1 MHSGRVVKNNEPTYG
16 QRCSRMI
23 CGFVF
28 FATWHSIE
36 VQYEGCHESSLDG
49 EDGDGVGEHH
59 SVGVV
64 EPDDHQLGQGEQS
77 WKNYTEKERKSTQA
91 DLFNI
96 FTFQVTKFSIAASGA
111 TWSPNFQ
118 LMKMEIT
125 RDTDLTPI

>member
-1 MHSGRVVKNNEPTYG
+1 
-16 QRCSRMI
+16 MI

-36 VQYEGCHESSLDG
+36 VQYEGCHEGSLDG

-64 EPDDHQLGQGEQS
+64 EPDDHQLGQGGAELKKLHQ
-77 WKNYTEKERKSTQA
+77 KKENQ
-91 DLFNI
+91 FN
-96 FTFQVTKFSIAASGA
+96 QMYLVFSHFFLSGA
-111 TWSPNFQ
+111 TWWPNFQ

-125 RDTDLTPI
+125 QDTDLTLI